1 MFPSTRPRPFF
12 RLLTQTSLHR
22 VAVKVIDLLMDDSRF
37 VEVAIVSASPLP
49 KSIVDISIRLLVSHL
64 LQKCWCMFAHPEQCS
79 FGNRLFHRVQEFADV
94 VGCQRRVD
102 ENMGMFRHDDV
113 SPEVICV
120 QLSGTIQSIE
130 HPVTTTILAQKRSSL
145 KTRKGEGM
153 SMARFVVSL
162 TAFAV

>member
-1 MFPSTRPRPFF
+1 MPGTKGLPIVQAVIPNQVNVGHYHGGHVPEHSTKANLPPSDT
-12 RLLTQTSLHR
+12 
-22 VAVKVIDLLMDDSRF
+22 DL
-37 VEVAIVSASPLP
+37 VYT
-49 KSIVDISIRLLVSHL
+49 
-64 LQKCWCMFAHPEQCS
+64 EQCS

-113 SPEVICV
+113 NPEVICM

-145 KTRKGEGM
+145 KTPKR
-153 SMARFVVSL
+153 
-162 TAFAV
+162 